1 MAKKLIMQRMDQKVV
16 MNQEKRKKAQVSLNN
31 INTGSTGKKA
41 NSDLAVA
48 EKGIEEFYNSIFS
61 EVLGDKKNCELCVN
75 SKICIQ
81 KND

>member
-1 MAKKLIMQRMDQKVV
+1 MAKKSIVQRMDQQ
-16 MNQEKRKKAQVSLNN
+16 NQEKRKEARVSLN
-31 INTGSTGKKA
+31 IISAGSAGGKA

-61 EVLGDKKNCELCVN
+61 EVFGDNSNCELCAN